1 MFNFTYVSLFFIC
14 TFSIVSMFVV
24 FKICGWVAD
33 YKFTVMLK
41 EPESIH
47 NMERI
52 PLWLKCL
59 VRSRYGQHIKR
70 YSSKFGVE
78 AVERSIERREMA
90 EEIRN
95 NALYITFGEFLLE
108 EEQECAKRKLSA
120 YRCIWTKMEG

>member
-1 MFNFTYVSLFFIC
+1 MSAITVSSVMIFT
-14 TFSIVSMFVV
+14 MFVA

-33 YKFTVMLK
+33 YKFAVMLK

-52 PLWLKCL
+52 PFWLKCL
-59 VRSRYGQHIKR
+59 VWSRYGQHIKR

-78 AVERSIERREMA
+78 AIERSIERREMV

-95 NALYITFGEFLLE
+95 NALYITCGEFLLE
-108 EEQECAKRKLSA
+108 EEQERARRKLSA